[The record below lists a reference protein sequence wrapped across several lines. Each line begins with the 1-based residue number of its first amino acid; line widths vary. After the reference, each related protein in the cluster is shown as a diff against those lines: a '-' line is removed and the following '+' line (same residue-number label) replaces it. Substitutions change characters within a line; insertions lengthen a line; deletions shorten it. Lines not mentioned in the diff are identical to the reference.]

1 MMAASCDLNDANQ
14 RLFAGISSNPEALVD
29 SAFNVQKLVE
39 QGKNINEVAFD
50 APLVLGARAFARAH
64 LDKVPSPARTR
75 SSFFLTRQVKSQ
87 GTTLEQ
93 LREIAPD
100 GFETRDES
108 ICDDASVEAERIRM
122 ASKAE
127 CFFIGEDDSGEMR
140 KADCEQRRCTRRHR
154 KPSIG
159 AKLGGS
165 LGLKCRGRPHR
176 SKSRRRTE
184 GATMSCVSIDSES
197 TARTQEQLLRFA
209 SSAEELEE
217 AKKRLAQLEEDI
229 STKQALKLDER
240 IRDLEEAEG
249 RKDDLS
255 AQLLMRNAQQM
266 EVPESQAT
274 LAKIDVLE
282 RVLAE
287 QAVQIATLVSKL
299 AEDDGRSTSG
309 VEPDA
314 LLPDALREET
324 ASEIQRLKYQ
334 AVEMNRKLHELAETR
349 ERVEHLDR
357 VVAQQA
363 SQIMVVLGES
373 SGSEL
378 GLRTQSDEE
387 VIEHEFDLVALQK
400 VCRALYSDRAA
411 KELLLFNNVAS
422 QALLV
427 DLARRFPLAAGLR
440 QVAQEDDICASAFRE
455 DICFEAVD

>member
-1 MMAASCDLNDANQ
+1 
-14 RLFAGISSNPEALVD
+14 
-29 SAFNVQKLVE
+29 
-39 QGKNINEVAFD
+39 
-50 APLVLGARAFARAH
+50 
-64 LDKVPSPARTR
+64 
-75 SSFFLTRQVKSQ
+75 
-87 GTTLEQ
+87 
-93 LREIAPD
+93 
-100 GFETRDES
+100 
-108 ICDDASVEAERIRM
+108 
-122 ASKAE
+122 
-127 CFFIGEDDSGEMR
+127 
-140 KADCEQRRCTRRHR
+140 
-154 KPSIG
+154 
-159 AKLGGS
+159 
-165 LGLKCRGRPHR
+165 
-176 SKSRRRTE
+176 
-184 GATMSCVSIDSES
+184 MSCVGIASNS

-209 SSAEELEE
+209 SSAGELEE

-249 RKDDLS
+249 RKDDSS
-255 AQLLMRNAQQM
+255 AHLLMRNAQQM

-287 QAVQIATLVSKL
+287 QAVQIATLASKL
-299 AEDDGRSTSG
+299 AEDDRRFPSA

-324 ASEIQRLKYQ
+324 ASEIERLKYQ

-411 KELLLFNNVAS
+411 KELLLFDNVAS

-427 DLARRFPLAAGLR
+427 DLARRFPLASGLR
-440 QVAQEDDICASAFRE
+440 QVAHDDDICTSAFRE
-455 DICFEAVD
+455 DRCFEAVD

>member
-1 MMAASCDLNDANQ
+1 
-14 RLFAGISSNPEALVD
+14 
-29 SAFNVQKLVE
+29 
-39 QGKNINEVAFD
+39 
-50 APLVLGARAFARAH
+50 
-64 LDKVPSPARTR
+64 
-75 SSFFLTRQVKSQ
+75 
-87 GTTLEQ
+87 
-93 LREIAPD
+93 
-100 GFETRDES
+100 
-108 ICDDASVEAERIRM
+108 
-122 ASKAE
+122 
-127 CFFIGEDDSGEMR
+127 
-140 KADCEQRRCTRRHR
+140 
-154 KPSIG
+154 
-159 AKLGGS
+159 
-165 LGLKCRGRPHR
+165 
-176 SKSRRRTE
+176 
-184 GATMSCVSIDSES
+184 MSCVSIDSES

-427 DLARRFPLAAGLR
+427 DLARRFPLASGLR
-440 QVAQEDDICASAFRE
+440 QLAQEDDICASAFRE